1 MDKLIQRIY
10 IAVLLALAA
19 LLTYYFVR
27 YRDVVETSAPKM
39 GSELL
44 TAVPTADSPELVTGE
59 NGWTGRIHIDGVT
72 GKYCHL
78 IFYTI
83 HQTVEVYHGAE
94 CIYSMSPSPK
104 NTFAKTP
111 GCVWN
116 DILLTEDV
124 NGADLY
130 LKLTPTYP
138 NLTFGLPDF
147 YLGEKGSIVK
157 VQLGKE
163 LFSVI
168 VSLILIAVGISFA
181 GYVFYNRKN
190 SEVDKSLAL
199 LGLLASQVGLY
210 RVADSSLSKMLF
222 HGLPIVS
229 LMPFIALMMVTI
241 PFVLFMKGLYT
252 TKDFKIWYVPCW
264 LSLGI
269 MALALFLQFF
279 NIVDFR
285 EILKPIFAVLLLG
298 IGVVFVMAIVE
309 VRRSGFNAKLRSNLL
324 GMLLVAMGVSFD
336 AGTYYFTNGRR
347 ITAFVILGFLLYAI
361 ALAVTLF
368 KESGALIT
376 AGKGAHSMENLAYHD
391 KLTGVYNRAA
401 FIVDTDPYVVD
412 PENYAVAVLDLN
424 NLKYCNDHLGHE
436 VGDQYI
442 RDASEIIKNTFGTIG
457 SCYRMGGDEF
467 YILIPK
473 GGKAAAR
480 EQQETMDKMVE
491 EYNQKNTTFKMGIA
505 CGYARFDNRIDYD
518 LNSTAK
524 RADQLM
530 YQNKE
535 EMKSMDH
542 QEVRR

>member
-1 MDKLIQRIY
+1 
-10 IAVLLALAA
+10 
-19 LLTYYFVR
+19 
-27 YRDVVETSAPKM
+27 
-39 GSELL
+39 
-44 TAVPTADSPELVTGE
+44 
-59 NGWTGRIHIDGVT
+59 
-72 GKYCHL
+72 
-78 IFYTI
+78 
-83 HQTVEVYHGAE
+83 
-94 CIYSMSPSPK
+94 
-104 NTFAKTP
+104 
-111 GCVWN
+111 
-116 DILLTEDV
+116 
-124 NGADLY
+124 
-130 LKLTPTYP
+130 
-138 NLTFGLPDF
+138 
-147 YLGEKGSIVK
+147 
-157 VQLGKE
+157 
-163 LFSVI
+163 
-168 VSLILIAVGISFA
+168 
-181 GYVFYNRKN
+181 
-190 SEVDKSLAL
+190 
-199 LGLLASQVGLY
+199 
-210 RVADSSLSKMLF
+210 
-222 HGLPIVS
+222 
-229 LMPFIALMMVTI
+229 
-241 PFVLFMKGLYT
+241 
-252 TKDFKIWYVPCW
+252 
-264 LSLGI
+264 
-269 MALALFLQFF
+269 
-279 NIVDFR
+279 
-285 EILKPIFAVLLLG
+285 
-298 IGVVFVMAIVE
+298 
-309 VRRSGFNAKLRSNLL
+309 
-324 GMLLVAMGVSFD
+324 
-336 AGTYYFTNGRR
+336 NGRR

-412 PENYAVAVLDLN
+412 PENYVVAVLDLN
-424 NLKYCNDHLGHE
+424 NLKYCNDHLGHQ